1 MENEVYMLD
10 NIIQEFLESYTS
22 KEKIKLYY
30 GVIRNIDMLNDLP
43 NIYVEYDLN
52 ELESKIIDV
61 IEEQDTEENK
71 AVTIH
76 EMIKT
81 AGIEHIKSL
90 GIELIE
96 DRSSIYFYQIV
107 NILFGLYN
115 MFNTNIKGAEFIL
128 DTLRNENN
136 EDDVNISQL
145 LEEYTSVP
153 AIEYFELIADV
164 DETLL
169 TTLTKYFRDIMEN
182 YDPALDDET
191 NNGIKSLLEIDPL
204 FNNTDV
210 VKDMLRLGLKPNLL
224 SNNLNNLYFN
234 IHKYVTNIEFI
245 PYEIAA
251 TLFLCDDSE
260 QNMVEYFNEDINLDL
275 VDFIEKDQVLKDTIY
290 KSTLD
295 LINKLQCKVV
305 RR

>member
-81 AGIEHIKSL
+81 AGIEHIKAL

-115 MFNTNIKGAEFIL
+115 MFNTNVKGAEFIL

-169 TTLTKYFRDIMEN
+169 VTLTKYFRDVMEN
-182 YDPALDDET
+182 YDPALDEET

-234 IHKYVTNIEFI
+234 IHKYVNNVEFI

-275 VDFIEKDQVLKDTIY
+275 VDFIEKDPALKDTIY